1 VKNAHAHPSI
11 GLGIIMTS
19 LERSMS
25 VALLVME
32 KERRT
37 ALQEMLTALGHQ
49 ATVFADAA
57 ELLIAFCIGQ
67 RFDVLLLTLHDPSLH
82 QSMSE
87 VCKRLCIPTLLVVND
102 EDWAF
107 LLPRANEESAWDDVI
122 EFDVLQT
129 RAQELNWRVQTLLH
143 RRRSSSRASKLE
155 SEMTWGDYRFIPD
168 STTVLHRGREI
179 RLSPLELAFA
189 LELFRNVGRVLTRDW
204 LLNSLWTNRRRLES
218 QRTVD
223 VCATKVRKKLSLC
236 EENGF
241 VLRAIY
247 GQGYQLVPVPLAARA
262 SLKAQ

>member
-1 VKNAHAHPSI
+1 MSN
-11 GLGIIMTS
+11 
-19 LERSMS
+19 LERSLS

-37 ALQEMLTALGHQ
+37 ALQEMLIALGHQ

-57 ELLIAFCIGQ
+57 ELLVAFCIGQ
-67 RFDVLLLTLHDPSLH
+67 RFDVLLLTLHDRSLH

-87 VCKRLCIPTLLVVND
+87 VCKRLCIPTLGVVSD
-102 EDWAF
+102 DDWAF
-107 LLPRANEESAWDDVI
+107 LLPRASEETAWDDVI

-129 RAQELNWRVQTLLH
+129 RAQELNWRLQTLLH
-143 RRRSSSRASKLE
+143 RRRSSSRAPRLD
-155 SEMTWGDYRFIPD
+155 SEMTWGDYKFIPD

-204 LLNSLWTNRRRLES
+204 LLNALWTNRRRLES

-223 VCATKVRKKLSLC
+223 VCATKVRKKLNLRD
-236 EENGF
+236 ENGF

-247 GQGYQLVPVPLAARA
+247 GQGYQLVAV
-262 SLKAQ
+262 SLGTPAQTRGNR